1 MITSFST
8 LFSTTLILY
17 VAEILFEVVAV
28 ITALP
33 LFMNDTTPS
42 LLTVATELLLEIHL
56 TDLLEVF
63 IWCKVGYQLCFF
75 SNIESIFIFCIW
87 RSYIN

>member
-28 ITALP
+28 ITVLP
-33 LFMNDTTPS
+33 LFMNDTTPK
-42 LLTVATELLLEIHL
+42 LLTVATELLLEVHL
-56 TDLLEVF
+56 TDLLEVLF
-63 IWCKVGYQLCFF
+63 GVKLAI
-75 SNIESIFIFCIW
+75 IFIF
-87 RSYIN
+87 SPT